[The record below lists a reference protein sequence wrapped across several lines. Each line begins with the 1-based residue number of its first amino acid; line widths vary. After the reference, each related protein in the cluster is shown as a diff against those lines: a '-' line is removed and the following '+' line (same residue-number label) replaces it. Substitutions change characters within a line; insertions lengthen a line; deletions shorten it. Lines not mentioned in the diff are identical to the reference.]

1 MSTQRKPTIN
11 PDWKATARGPNGRGL
26 CKWCLK
32 EVPPGSRTWCSK
44 TCVNAYLS
52 RDPREL
58 RKAARKRDKG
68 VCQAC
73 GLDTVALRRF
83 LDALPHRAR
92 TVLREAL
99 KVAHR
104 STLYDADHIVPVVEG
119 GGGCEVDNIQTLCAW
134 CHRAKTAK
142 MPRRKKCPAKKK
154 ASRSSPAKSATT

>member
-11 PDWKATARGPNGRGL
+11 PKWKPSSRGPNGRGL

-32 EVPPGSRTWCSK
+32 EVPAGKRTWCSDA
-44 TCVNAYLS
+44 CVKDYLS

-68 VCQAC
+68 VCQSC
-73 GLDTVALRRF
+73 GLDTVAFRRY
-83 LDALPHRAR
+83 LDALPTKAR

-99 KVAHR
+99 KVNHR

-119 GGGCEVDNIQTLCAW
+119 GGGCDVSGVQTLCVW
-134 CHRAKTAK
+134 CHRSKTAGMNK
-142 MPRRKKCPAKKK
+142 RRKCRK
-154 ASRSSPAKSATT
+154 